1 MSRPLR
7 IGTRRSRLARIQ
19 ADHVAGLLIERGA
32 EVEVVT
38 IVTTGDVRPI
48 DTPWGEG
55 AFVDAL
61 EAALRAGEVDAAVH
75 SAKDVPLEAGERDDL
90 IVAAYPV
97 RADPRDALVSG
108 RRGRRLDTLPWGA
121 LVGTDSPRRTGFI
134 LAARPDLRVV
144 PVCGNVDTR
153 LRRLD
158 EGVVDALVLAV
169 AGLERLGRADRID
182 EVLDAM
188 RTPPAP
194 GQGALAIQVRA
205 HDATARRAVTQLDDP
220 LVRWAVELE
229 RAVLRAT
236 GGGCRAPVGA
246 LAQPDG
252 DGLTLL
258 AGSVRPDGRDPRI
271 AGCLVRRGDEA
282 DAARTV
288 ALRLGQV
295 AA

>member
-1 MSRPLR
+1 VSRPLR
-7 IGTRRSRLARIQ
+7 IGTRGSRLARIQ

-55 AFVDAL
+55 AFVDAI

-75 SAKDVPLEAGERDDL
+75 SAKDVPLETGERDDL

-97 RADPRDALVSG
+97 RADPRDALVAR
-108 RRGRRLDTLPWGA
+108 RRGRRLATLPAGSV
-121 LVGTDSPRRTGFI
+121 VGTDSPRRTGFI

-144 PVCGNVDTR
+144 PLHGNVDTR

-158 EGVVDALVLAV
+158 EGVVDALALAV
-169 AGLERLGRADRID
+169 AGLDRLGRADRID

-205 HDATARRAVTQLDDP
+205 DDATARRAVGQLDDP

-236 GGGCRAPVGA
+236 GGDCRAPVGA

-252 DGLTLL
+252 DTLTLL
-258 AGSVRPDGRDPRI
+258 AGSVRPDGRDRRI
-271 AGCLVRRGDEA
+271 VGCLVRSGDEA
-282 DAARTV
+282 DAARAV
-288 ALRLGQV
+288 ATRLGQV